1 MTIKDI
7 IEIYELKKKLY
18 GIETYKYISEI
29 FAEIKGLHESYV
41 KSKGIK
47 DSEQSWRAFKG
58 KNLEKLIIHIISN
71 EVRDIGL
78 EIANGNTLDKKR
90 NISHDLDIIKR
101 SLSINYGEFGLHL
114 PDIDIVI

>member
-47 DSEQSWRAFKG
+47 DSE
-58 KNLEKLIIHIISN
+58 
-71 EVRDIGL
+71 
-78 EIANGNTLDKKR
+78 
-90 NISHDLDIIKR
+90 
-101 SLSINYGEFGLHL
+101 
-114 PDIDIVI
+114 